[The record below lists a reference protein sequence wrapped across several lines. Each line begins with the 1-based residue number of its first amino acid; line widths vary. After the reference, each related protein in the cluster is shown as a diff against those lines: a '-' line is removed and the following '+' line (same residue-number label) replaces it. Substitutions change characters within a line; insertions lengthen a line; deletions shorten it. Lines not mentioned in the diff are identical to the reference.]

1 MTRET
6 RPVWRLAIAA
16 SLVLGLTAQ
25 ARDAAQ
31 QTGSAW
37 QREAGSLTDLG
48 GRPVTLASLPVPAGA
63 DVWVVRIQAAWCG
76 TCRWHAEWTPA
87 LAARYGDRVPV
98 IDLLVAD
105 EDNQPADAA
114 AGARWRTRAGHTALT
129 LIAQPDA
136 FASAFPPP
144 APLPRI
150 VVIDRRT
157 GTVAATLANPDPDRL
172 IAAIDRTLG
181 ASGGAHTSTPR
192 VDGLWTPDQ
201 WAIVQGMRLPAAIP
215 PDPTNRVADDPLA
228 ADLGFALFFD
238 KGLSEAGIACASC
251 HNADHLFA
259 DHQNRPS
266 YGTGNAR
273 RNVPPLVLLD
283 LARSQFWDG
292 RADSVWS
299 QAVMPIEDAHEMGSD
314 RLYIV
319 HRLREQYRRDYEAV
333 FGPLPA
339 GLHDRQRFPLHARPG
354 MQTWDRMRPDDRHA
368 ISEVFANVGKAL
380 AAFERQIRVAP
391 TGLDRYAG
399 GDLSALSATE
409 KDGLAAFL
417 EAGCAQ
423 CHFGPR
429 LSNDAFHNLRF
440 PTARA
445 DGQPDRGRAEGAAD
459 LVANE
464 FSRHSVF
471 SDAPTPPPPAPRVER
486 AEGAFRTPGLR
497 GVSSTLPYGHGGGF
511 DDLRAV
517 IDAHHT
523 GGLPAGSPATVGE
536 AEPWAQGFDRALT
549 VRIVRFLNGLH
560 AEVTAP

>member
-1 MTRET
+1 MTRRT

-16 SLVLGLTAQ
+16 GLAIGLTTE
-25 ARDAAQ
+25 ARD
-31 QTGSAW
+31 GG
-37 QREAGSLTDLG
+37 QRDTARWLQDAGPITDLE
-48 GRPVTLASLPVPAGA
+48 GRAVTLASLPAAAGA

-76 TCRWHAEWTPA
+76 TCQWQAEWTPA
-87 LAARYGDRVPV
+87 VAARYSDRVSV
-98 IDLLVAD
+98 VDLLVAD

-114 AGARWRTRAGHTALT
+114 AGRRWDARTRGAAVT
-129 LIAQPDA
+129 LIAEPGA
-136 FASAFPPP
+136 LAAAFPLP
-144 APLPRI
+144 ASLPR
-150 VVIDRRT
+150 VVIIDRRT
-157 GTVAATLANPDPDRL
+157 GSVAATLANPDPDRL
-172 IAAIDRTLG
+172 IDAIDQALGGIAAPRART
-181 ASGGAHTSTPR
+181 AR
-192 VDGLWTPDQ
+192 VDGLFTPDQ
-201 WAIVQGMRLPAAIP
+201 WAIIQGMRLPPFIP
-215 PDPTNRVADDPLA
+215 PDPTNRVADNPLA
-228 ADLGFALFFD
+228 ADFGFALFFD

-299 QAVMPIEDAHEMGSD
+299 QAVAPIEDQHEMGSD
-314 RLYIV
+314 RLYV
-319 HRLREQYRRDYEAV
+319 AHRVLALYQTDYEGV

-339 GLHDRQRFPLHARPG
+339 ALGDRQRFPLHARPG
-354 MQTWDRMRPDDRHA
+354 TEAWARMRPDDQHA
-368 ISEVFANVGKAL
+368 VSRVFANVGKAL
-380 AAFERQIRVAP
+380 AAFERRLRVAP
-391 TGLDRYAG
+391 TALDRYAA
-399 GDLSALSATE
+399 GDTDALSVAE

-459 LVANE
+459 LVASD
-464 FSRHSVF
+464 FSRHGLF
-471 SDAPTPPPPAPRVER
+471 SDAPTPPPPAPRVDR

-497 GVSSTLPYGHGGGF
+497 GVAGTSPYGHGGGF
-511 DDLRAV
+511 DGLRAV
-517 IDAHHT
+517 IEAHRT
-523 GGLPAGSPATVGE
+523 GGLPAESPATLGE
-536 AEPWAQGFDRALT
+536 AEPWAQGFDPALT
-549 VRIVRFLNGLH
+549 ARIVRFLNGLR
-560 AEVTAP
+560 ADIVR

>member
-1 MTRET
+1 MTRER

-16 SLVLGLTAQ
+16 SLAIGLTAE
-25 ARDAAQ
+25 AQ
-31 QTGSAW
+31 DETGPRAFAPRS
-37 QREAGSLTDLG
+37 QEAGPLADLM
-48 GRPVTLASLPVPAGA
+48 GRAVTLASLPAAAGA

-76 TCRWHAEWTPA
+76 TCQWQAEWTPT
-87 LAARYGDRVPV
+87 LAMRYRDRVSV
-98 IDLLVAD
+98 IDLLIGD

-114 AGARWRTRAGHTALT
+114 AGERWRSRTRGAALT
-129 LIAQPDA
+129 LLAEPSA
-136 FASAFPPP
+136 FAAAFPVP
-144 APLPRI
+144 APLPRV

-157 GTVAATLANPDPDRL
+157 GSVAATFANPDPDRL
-172 IAAIDRTLG
+172 IAAIDQALG
-181 ASGGAHTSTPR
+181 GTAVPRARAPR
-192 VDGLWTPDQ
+192 VDGLFTADQ
-201 WAIVQGMRLPAAIP
+201 WAIIQGMRLPAATR
-215 PDPTNRVADDPLA
+215 PDPTNRVADNPLA

-259 DHQNRPS
+259 DHQDRPS

-299 QAVMPIEDAHEMGSD
+299 QAVVPIEDSDEMGSD
-314 RLYIV
+314 RLYV
-319 HRLREQYRRDYEAV
+319 AHRLLARYRTDYEGV
-333 FGPLPA
+333 FGPLPP
-339 GLHDRQRFPLHARPG
+339 LEDRERFPLHARPG
-354 MQTWDRMRPDDRHA
+354 TDTWAGMQPDDRHA
-368 ISEVFANVGKAL
+368 ISRVFANVGKAL

-391 TGLDRYAG
+391 TALDRYAA
-399 GDLSALSATE
+399 GDLKALSAAE

-417 EAGCAQ
+417 DAGCAQ

-445 DGQPDRGRAEGAAD
+445 DGQPDRGRAEAAD
-459 LVANE
+459 LLASE
-464 FSRHSVF
+464 FSRHGLF
-471 SDAPTPPPPAPRVER
+471 SDAPTTPPPAPRVDR

-497 GVSSTLPYGHGGGF
+497 GVATTFPYGHGGGF

-517 IDAHHT
+517 IEAHRT
-523 GGLPAGSPATVGE
+523 GGLPAESPATLGE
-536 AEPWAQGFDRALT
+536 AEPWAQGFDPALT
-549 VRIVRFLNGLH
+549 RRIVRFLNGLR
-560 AEVTAP
+560 ADIVR